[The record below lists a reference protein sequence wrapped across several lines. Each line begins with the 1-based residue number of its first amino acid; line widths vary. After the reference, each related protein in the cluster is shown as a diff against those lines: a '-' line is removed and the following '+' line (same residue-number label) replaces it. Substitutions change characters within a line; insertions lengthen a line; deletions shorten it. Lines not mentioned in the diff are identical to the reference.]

1 MMRATGTLYMS
12 KARPLPATALDDTF
26 SLTLLAYDRL
36 GPHQVE
42 PWRVIYSGP
51 LAHEFWQ
58 QHKDAIKPG
67 TAITVH
73 AERLRCAAQP
83 MPRVTEF
90 QVHATRITLDA
101 AHAQPMHHPV

>member
-12 KARPLPATALDDTF
+12 KARPLPTTALDGMF

-42 PWRVIYSGP
+42 PWRVVYSGP

-58 QHKDAIKPG
+58 QYKDALKPG
-67 TAITVH
+67 APIVVH
-73 AERLRCAAQP
+73 AERLRCISQP
-83 MPRVTEF
+83 IPRVCEF
-90 QVHATRITLDA
+90 QVRATRITLDA
-101 AHAQPMHHPV
+101 THDHQ